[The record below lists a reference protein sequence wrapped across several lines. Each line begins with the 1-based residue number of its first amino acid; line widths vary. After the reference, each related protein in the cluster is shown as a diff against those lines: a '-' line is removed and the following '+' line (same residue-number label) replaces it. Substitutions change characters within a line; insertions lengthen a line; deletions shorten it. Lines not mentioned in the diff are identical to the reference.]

1 MTTTIP
7 TLLTHGGKF
16 HCDDALA
23 YATLRLALGLTA
35 VGQDHQLV
43 RTRDKAA
50 IAAADIVFDVGGVHD
65 DATSRFDHHQRG
77 AHIRAD
83 DSVPFSAAGLV
94 WQIHGTAAVRALLAP
109 EKAEAADAVARVI
122 DDTLIRRIDMLDNGI
137 GEPGS
142 LLELSSLVEDFN
154 GTWDSNRDSAAEDA
168 AFIEAAD
175 MVRDLLKRRAAR
187 VHARLS
193 ADAIVLEAH
202 ARSADPRILEL
213 DRGMPWQEPVFSHG
227 LDVLYAVYPV
237 PGGNWMVGAMPPER
251 QSFAQRLPLPAAWAG
266 LQDEALVAA
275 SGIEDA
281 VFVHAKRFVASARS
295 RAGAMA
301 MATAA
306 IQALHREAMPAD
318 DAPNSDSIV
327 AAVDVAAHQ
336 SVSLIITRAQRA
348 DLRERGYS
356 DEAIRTMTPAE
367 AHRHLGLGLPV

>member
-1 MTTTIP
+1 ML

-23 YATLRLALGLTA
+23 YATLRLALGLSSL
-35 VGQDHQLV
+35 GNDHRLV
-43 RTRDKAA
+43 RTRDKGE

-65 DATSRFDHHQRG
+65 DATNRFDHHQRG
-77 AHIRAD
+77 APVRAD
-83 DSVPFSAAGLV
+83 DGVPFSAAGLV
-94 WQIHGTAAVRALLAP
+94 WQVHGTAAVRALVGSDSG
-109 EKAEAADAVARVI
+109 EAAIAKII
-122 DDTLIRRIDMLDNGI
+122 DDTVIRRVDMLDNGV

-142 LLELSSLVEDFN
+142 SLELSSLVEDCN
-154 GTWDSNRDSAAEDA
+154 GTWDADRDSAAEDA

-175 MVRDLLKRRAAR
+175 LVRDVLKRRVAR
-187 VHARLS
+187 VHARLA

-202 ARSADPRILEL
+202 ARSTDPRILEL
-213 DRGMPWQEPVFSHG
+213 DRGLPWQEPVFAHG
-227 LDVLYAVYPV
+227 LDILYAVYPV
-237 PGGNWMVGAMPPER
+237 PGGNWMIGAMPPAR
-251 QSFAQRLPLPAAWAG
+251 RSFAQRLPLPAAWAG

-301 MATAA
+301 MAAAA
-306 IQALHREAMPAD
+306 IRSSHREGEPVD
-318 DAPNSDSIV
+318 DGSASDGSV
-327 AAVDVAAHQ
+327 AAVDMAAHQ
-336 SVSLIITRAQRA
+336 PVSLIITRAQRA

-367 AHRHLGLGLPV
+367 AHRHLGVGPPV

>member
-1 MTTTIP
+1 MSTIP
-7 TLLTHGGKF
+7 TLLTHSGKF

-23 YATLRLALGLTA
+23 YATLRLALGLKA
-35 VGQDHQLV
+35 VGHDHRLV
-43 RTRDKAA
+43 RTRDKDK

-65 DATSRFDHHQRG
+65 EATSRFDHHQRG
-77 AHIRAD
+77 APARVD
-83 DSVPFSAAGLV
+83 DATPFSAAGLV
-94 WQIHGTAAVRALLAP
+94 WQIHGTAAVRAILAP
-109 EKAEAADAVARVI
+109 EKADAAAAVAKVI

-137 GEPGS
+137 GEPGNT
-142 LLELSSLVEDFN
+142 LELSSLVEDFN
-154 GTWDSNRDSAAEDA
+154 GTWDSDRDSAAEDA
-168 AFIEAAD
+168 AFIEAAN
-175 MVRDLLKRRAAR
+175 MVHDVLERRVAR
-187 VHARLS
+187 VQARFA

-266 LQDEALVAA
+266 LQDEALRAA

-301 MATAA
+301 MAKAA
-306 IQALHREAMPAD
+306 IQISLREPDPTD
-318 DAPNSDSIV
+318 DIAGRCGAEIG
-327 AAVDVAAHQ
+327 VAAHKR
-336 SVSLIITRAQRA
+336 S
-348 DLRERGYS
+348 
-356 DEAIRTMTPAE
+356 P
-367 AHRHLGLGLPV
+367 

>member
-1 MTTTIP
+1 MTIKIP

-35 VGQDHQLV
+35 VGYDHWLV
-43 RTRDKAA
+43 RTRDKGK
-50 IAAADIVFDVGGVHD
+50 IAAADIVFDVGGLHD

-77 AHIRAD
+77 APVRAD
-83 DSVPFSAAGLV
+83 DGVPFSAAGLV
-94 WQIHGTAAVRALLAP
+94 WQIHGTNAVRALLAP
-109 EKAEAADAVARVI
+109 EHADAADAVAKII
-122 DDTLIRRIDMLDNGI
+122 DDTVIRRIDILDNGV
-137 GEPGS
+137 GEPGNT
-142 LLELSSLVEDFN
+142 LELSSLVEDFN
-154 GTWDSNRDSAAEDA
+154 GTWDSDRDSAAEDA

-175 MVRDLLKRRAAR
+175 LVSDVLKRRVAR

-237 PGGNWMVGAMPPER
+237 PGGNWMIGAMPPER
-251 QSFAQRLPLPAAWAG
+251 QSFAQRLPLPTAWAG

-295 RAGAMA
+295 RAGAIA

-306 IQALHREAMPAD
+306 IQLSPREGNPTGDTPAPGLGG
-318 DAPNSDSIV
+318 AELI
-327 AAVDVAAHQ
+327 AAQ
-336 SVSLIITRAQRA
+336 QPVSLIITQAQRA
-348 DLRERGYS
+348 VLRERGYS

-367 AHRHLGLGLPV
+367 AHGHLGLTS

>member
-23 YATLRLALGLTA
+23 YATLRLALGLEA
-35 VGQDHQLV
+35 VGRDHRLV
-43 RTRDKAA
+43 RTRDKAK

-77 AHIRAD
+77 ASVRSD
-83 DSVPFSAAGLV
+83 DGVPFSAAGLV
-94 WQIHGTAAVRALLAP
+94 WQVHGVAAVRAILAP
-109 EKAEAADAVARVI
+109 GQANDAAATAAII
-122 DDTLIRRIDMLDNGI
+122 DDTMIRRVDMLDNGV

-142 LLELSSLVEDFN
+142 ALELSSLVEDFN
-154 GTWDSNRDSAAEDA
+154 GTWDADRDRAAEDA
-168 AFIEAAD
+168 AFVEAAD
-175 MVRDLLKRRAAR
+175 MVRDVLKRRVAR
-187 VHARLS
+187 VRARLS

-213 DRGMPWQEPVFSHG
+213 ERGMPWQEPVFSHG
-227 LDVLYAVYPV
+227 LGVLYAVYPV

-251 QSFAQRLPLPAAWAG
+251 HSFAQRLPLPAAWAG
-266 LQDEALVAA
+266 LQDEALVAV

-306 IQALHREAMPAD
+306 IQASQSEPSPSD
-318 DAPNSDSIV
+318 DLP
-327 AAVDVAAHQ
+327 HQ
-336 SVSLIITRAQRA
+336 PVSLMITRAQRA
-348 DLRERGYS
+348 MLRERGHT
-356 DEAIRTMTPAE
+356 DEAIRTMTPAQ
-367 AHRHLGLGLPV
+367 AHEHLGC